1 MLIIGFLFLLF
12 FLLFVFSTKSIEG
25 MTKIS
30 TYTFLGPVDS
40 SKKWDKETIT
50 QFVSKFNSNFSNVS
64 VEFLLKEE
72 KVLEQGGIRDAT
84 EEEGKYYI
92 EKGEWPYCNY
102 VSDYL
107 DNNPST
113 IPSKYKVLD
122 TIVTETN
129 IRTLLS
135 NRQVYNKL
143 IAEKDAKLVPLPD
156 AYSIFKGN
164 MISPDESST
173 TLNNTNSTKLKKIC
187 KNINTA

>member
-187 KNINTA
+187 KCG